1 MSKAVLLC
9 IYVKRCFYSSG
20 SWGALKAPSC
30 VISCTQTQLPSR
42 SCIQGLRWVIHFY
55 CPVSPCHSSS
65 ISILLGWT
73 ILRFCCAE
81 QTGSSA
87 EPPSFPSFLLHLIF
101 STVHHRRFITL
112 YHFPPKSVGKGGEL
126 FLGPDR
132 GPQGGGEGLG
142 RVLWG
147 KKRRKEG
154 KWWGLRLGLKN
165 VTRVNASVE
174 EKRMSIIDS
183 DDPSRMAV
191 FPRGET
197 VSGSQPESPLWGKGQ
212 RTRWRRGGGGRPAL

>member
-154 KWWGLRLGLKN
+154 KWRFETGSEKCDSCKCFCGGKKNEYNWFWRPKSDGGLPQGGDGERIPAR
-165 VTRVNASVE
+165 VTIV
-174 EKRMSIIDS
+174 
-183 DDPSRMAV
+183 
-191 FPRGET
+191 GEGT
-197 VSGSQPESPLWGKGQ
+197 EDEMEWVMTL
-212 RTRWRRGGGGRPAL
+212 